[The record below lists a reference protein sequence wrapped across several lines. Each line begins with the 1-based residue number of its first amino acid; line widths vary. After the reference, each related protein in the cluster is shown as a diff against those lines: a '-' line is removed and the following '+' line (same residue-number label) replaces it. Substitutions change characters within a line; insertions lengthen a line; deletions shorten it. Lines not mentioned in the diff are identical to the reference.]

1 MIKVLEHVFL
11 AEYFHVFSI
20 LRCRFPVKPMACYK
34 QWNTMTKI
42 NHKAQHK

>member
-1 MIKVLEHVFL
+1 MIKVLELVFL

-20 LRCRFPVKPMACYK
+20 LRSRFPANPMARYK

-42 NHKAQHK
+42 NNKVQHK